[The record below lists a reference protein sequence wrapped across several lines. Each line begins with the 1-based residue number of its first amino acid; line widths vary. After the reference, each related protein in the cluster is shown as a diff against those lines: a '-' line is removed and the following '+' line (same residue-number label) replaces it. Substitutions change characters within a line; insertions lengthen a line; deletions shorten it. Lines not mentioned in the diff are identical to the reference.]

1 MLKGNSIPGALFA
14 LLGGAFVWGGWS
26 MGFITKLES
35 QPGPGFFPV
44 LIGGVLGL
52 VGIVLCVAGILDK
65 GKTKYFVITDEVKE
79 NLRIFGLLLAGII
92 VLLVIWKY
100 VSFLV
105 AVPLFCFAE
114 NMLLKRGVR
123 YSLVFSLIFTALLYA
138 IFVQGL
144 RIQFSL

>member
-1 MLKGNSIPGALFA
+1 MLKGNTIPGALFA

-26 MGFITKLES
+26 MGFVTKLES

-44 LIGGVLGL
+44 LIGGVLCL
-52 VGIVLCVAGILDK
+52 VGIVLCVTGILDK

-79 NLRIFGLLLAGII
+79 NLKIFGQLLAGIV

-100 VSFLV
+100 VSFLA
-105 AVPLFCFAE
+105 AVFLFCFAE
-114 NMLLKRGVR
+114 NMLLKRGVK
-123 YSLVFSLIFTALLYA
+123 YSLVFSLIFTVLLYA

-144 RIQFSL
+144 RIQFGL